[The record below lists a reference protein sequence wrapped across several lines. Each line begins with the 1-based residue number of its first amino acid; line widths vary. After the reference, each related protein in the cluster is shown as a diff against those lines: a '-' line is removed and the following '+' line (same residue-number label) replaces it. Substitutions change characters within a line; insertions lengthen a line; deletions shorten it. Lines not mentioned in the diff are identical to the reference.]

1 MRKILLLALTLFS
14 FSGCGREPTICPQLK
29 PLDRVPDISVI
40 VYETST
46 GLCMKLRD
54 SKNNSSICGE
64 DAKILFNWMQ
74 KIRTSETYYRE
85 QTQIYNEGF
94 TYE

>member
-1 MRKILLLALTLFS
+1 
-14 FSGCGREPTICPQLK
+14 
-29 PLDRVPDISVI
+29 
-40 VYETST
+40 
-46 GLCMKLRD
+46 MKLRD